1 MPDDARPAASPRK
14 RLSLDVVLTG
24 AVALIERDGAKALSM
39 RSLGRELGVEAMA
52 LYRYVPNF
60 EALLDAVV
68 NQVVDA
74 MLDDSQTEAQPDE
87 DWRAFLTRQAHG
99 VRRIAVA
106 QPQIFPL
113 IATRT
118 PDAPWIRPPLRSLR
132 WIEEFLAG
140 LLERGFADAGATAAY
155 RSFTSFLLGN
165 LLLEVSARGVD
176 TGPVEEADIEAPDED
191 TAGELA
197 PYPAV
202 SRLADQLAE
211 DHADEEFQASLTNL
225 LDRLEHLN
233 GLPSPA
239 ARGR

>member
-1 MPDDARPAASPRK
+1 M
-14 RLSLDVVLTG
+14 T
-24 AVALIERDGAKALSM
+24 LIERDGARALSM
-39 RSLGRELGVEAMA
+39 RSLGRELGVEAMS
-52 LYRYVPNF
+52 LYRYVPNYD
-60 EALLDAVV
+60 ALLDAVV
-68 NQVVDA
+68 NSVVDA
-74 MLDDSQTEAQPDE
+74 MLDDPRMAVDPDE

-99 VRRIAVA
+99 VRRIAVDN
-106 QPQIFPL
+106 PQVFPL

-132 WIEEFLAG
+132 WVEEFLAG
-140 LLERGFADAGATAAY
+140 LLARGFADAGATAAY

-176 TGPVEEADIEAPDED
+176 TGPVEEAHIEPPAATDED
-191 TAGELA
+191 ELA

-202 SRLADQLAE
+202 SRLAELLAQ

-239 ARGR
+239 ARGT

>member
-1 MPDDARPAASPRK
+1 MQQDDARPASPRK
-14 RLSLDVVLTG
+14 RLSLEIILSG
-24 AVALIERDGAKALSM
+24 AVALIEREGARALSM
-39 RSLGRELGVEAMA
+39 RSLGRELGVEAMS
-52 LYRYVPNF
+52 LYRYIPNYD
-60 EALLDAVV
+60 ALLDAVV
-68 NQVVDA
+68 NSVVDM
-74 MLDDSQTEAQPDE
+74 MLDDPQMAVEPDE

-99 VRRIAVA
+99 VRRIAIDK
-106 QPQIFPL
+106 PQVFPL

-132 WIEEFLAG
+132 WIEEFLGG
-140 LLERGFADAGATAAY
+140 LLARGFADAGATTAY

-176 TGPVEEADIEAPDED
+176 TGPVEEADIERPDAD
-191 TAGELA
+191 TADELR

-202 SRLADQLAE
+202 SRLAEQLAE
-211 DHADEEFQASLTNL
+211 NHADEEFQASLTNL

-239 ARGR
+239 ARGS

>member
-1 MPDDARPAASPRK
+1 MPDDAHKAASPRK
-14 RLSLDVVLTG
+14 RLSLEIVLTG
-24 AVALIERDGAKALSM
+24 ASALIERDGARALSM

-60 EALLDAVV
+60 DALLDAVV
-68 NQVVDA
+68 DRVVDA
-74 MLDDSQTEAQPDE
+74 MLDDPQMQPAADE

-99 VRRIAVA
+99 VRRIAIDK
-106 QPQIFPL
+106 PQVFPL

-118 PDAPWIRPPLRSLR
+118 PSAPWIRPPLRSLR

-140 LLERGFADAGATAAY
+140 LLMRGFADAGAAAAY

-176 TGPVEEADIEAPDED
+176 TGPVEEIDVELLDDED
-191 TAGELA
+191 QDELA

-202 SRLADQLAE
+202 SRLAGLLAQ
-211 DHADEEFQASLTNL
+211 DHAHEEFQASLTDL

-239 ARGR
+239 GRGS

>member
-1 MPDDARPAASPRK
+1 MPQKSRPQPGKGLSRKSIVTAAI
-14 RLSLDVVLTG
+14 G
-24 AVALIERDGAKALSM
+24 LIERDGARALSM
-39 RSLGRELGVEAMA
+39 RSLGRELGVEAMS

-74 MLDDSQTEAQPDE
+74 MLGDPEMRVHADE

-106 QPQIFPL
+106 QPEVFPL

-118 PDAPWIRPPLRSLR
+118 PGAPWIRPPLRSLR

-140 LLERGFADAGATAAY
+140 LLARGFADAGAAAAY

-165 LLLEVSARGVD
+165 LLLEVSAAASTRAQWRKPTSTRRMRTPRMSSRPTRRCRGSPSSWPR
-176 TGPVEEADIEAPDED
+176 TTPMRS
-191 TAGELA
+191 
-197 PYPAV
+197 
-202 SRLADQLAE
+202 SRP
-211 DHADEEFQASLTNL
+211 
-225 LDRLEHLN
+225 R
-233 GLPSPA
+233 
-239 ARGR
+239 

>member
-1 MPDDARPAASPRK
+1 VSQNLRPQLGKGLSRESIVTAA
-14 RLSLDVVLTG
+14 VG
-24 AVALIERDGAKALSM
+24 LIERDGARALSM
-39 RSLGRELGVEAMA
+39 RSLGRELGVEAMS

-74 MLDDSQTEAQPDE
+74 MLNDPEMQVHAGE

-106 QPQIFPL
+106 QPEVFPL

-118 PDAPWIRPPLRSLR
+118 PGAPWIRPPLRSLR

-140 LLERGFADAGATAAY
+140 LLARGFADAGAAAAY

-176 TGPVEEADIEAPDED
+176 TGPVEEADIDAPDQD
-191 TAGELA
+191 TADELA

-202 SRLADQLAE
+202 SRLAEQLAQ

>member
-1 MPDDARPAASPRK
+1 MTSDSRPSSPRK
-14 RLSLDVVLTG
+14 RLSLEIVLAG
-24 AVALIERDGAKALSM
+24 AVALIDRNGVRALSM

-74 MLDDSQTEAQPDE
+74 MLDDLQVHAQPDN
-87 DWRAFLTRQAHG
+87 DWRAFLTQQAHG
-99 VRRIAVA
+99 VRSIAVDK
-106 QPQIFPL
+106 PQVFPL

-118 PDAPWIRPPLRSLR
+118 PSAPWIRPPLRSLR
-132 WIEEFLAG
+132 WVEEFLVG
-140 LLERGFADAGATAAY
+140 LLERGFAEAGATAAY

-176 TGPVEEADIEAPDED
+176 TGPVEETDVEPLSEATED
-191 TAGELA
+191 ELA

-202 SRLADQLAE
+202 SRLAGLLAE

-239 ARGR
+239 AQGR